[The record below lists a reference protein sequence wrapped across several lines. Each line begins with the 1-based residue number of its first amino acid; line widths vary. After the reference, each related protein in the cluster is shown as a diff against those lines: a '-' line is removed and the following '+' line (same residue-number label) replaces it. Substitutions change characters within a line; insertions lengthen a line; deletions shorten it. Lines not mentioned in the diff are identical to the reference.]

1 MTTLLE
7 HSIQSEA
14 INWLRMHGGDDVLVF
29 AIPNGGLRNK
39 RVAVRLRE
47 EGVTAGVAD
56 ICVIEGGRVLFIE
69 MKTRRGSLS
78 DVQQGFAARATR
90 ARCSYRVCRS
100 LDEVQDVIY
109 AWSACPYRWRVITP

>member
-1 MTTLLE
+1 MTTLME
-7 HSIQSEA
+7 HSIQAAA
-14 INWLRMHGGDDVLVF
+14 IDWLRMHAGDDVLVF

-56 ICVIEGGRVLFIE
+56 ICIIEDSRVLFIE

-78 DVQQGFAARATR
+78 DVQKGFEARARR
-90 ARCSYRVCRS
+90 ANCHYRVCRS
-100 LDEVQDVIY
+100 LQDVKDVMNV
-109 AWSACPYRWRVITP
+109 WSKCPARWKMITP